1 MWSQIAS
8 FILRSRASLI
18 AVLVIVTAFMAWQ
31 GSQVRMSYAFAGML
45 PKHDSTYIEYQHF
58 IDNFSQDGNVIMLG
72 VDDERLYE
80 LDNFQEWYDLAHR
93 FKAIEVSVKE
103 TIDEVTT
110 EEMASAVDSVF
121 SMAHSYDLVKDTTL
135 TRFKFDALIKGRPK
149 TQAQVDSAVARM
161 HQLPFYKDLL
171 YKEDNPATIMMVFM
185 NSDLFNSEN
194 RGNSIPMV
202 NDYLKE
208 FEEKTGIQTYVS
220 GLPVIR
226 VTMMEKVKAE
236 LQLFI
241 ALAAAV
247 TAILLLL
254 FFKNLRVMIVC
265 LAVVGIGVTWSLGFI
280 ALFDYPITVLMGL
293 IPPLMIVIGV
303 PNCIYLV
310 NKYHAEYKKHGNK
323 AKALSRVVV
332 KVGNATLL
340 TNATT
345 AMGFATFIFVES
357 DLLQNFG
364 VIAAVSIMSV
374 FLISVLT
381 IPIVFSFMAPPKRKH
396 VRHLDRKWIF
406 NAVNGLVKMVSHHRT
421 LVYIITAFILVF
433 GVIGISKMETTGNVV
448 DDLPQTDKVITDLKW
463 FEENYN
469 GVMPFE
475 VLVETERPGQITKSK
490 NLRKIEKLQK
500 ILAEYPEFSKSLS
513 IVDASKF
520 AKQAFYNGN
529 PSRYALINRNEESFI
544 GPYLQSEYNT
554 GGAETTFVDSTKK
567 KTRIT
572 VQVADI
578 GTKEMEVL
586 LDDLRPRIDSV
597 FPSNKYKVTL
607 TGTSIVYSK
616 GTSYMVKNLMISLAL
631 AISVIALV
639 MLLLFRSGRMVLIA
653 LLPNII
659 PLVFTG
665 AIMGYAGIP
674 IKPSTILVFSI
685 AFGISVDDTIHF
697 LAKYRQELKIKAWNI
712 KESVLLAVKE
722 TGVSMMYTSI
732 VLFFGF
738 GMFSMSEFDG
748 TKALGILVSMTLLVA
763 MFANLV
769 LLPSLLLSFEK
780 YITTKAFKEPL
791 MVLIDEEEDIE
802 LEELQVRKQDLEVE
816 TDQAGGES

>member
-1 MWSQIAS
+1 
-8 FILRSRASLI
+8 
-18 AVLVIVTAFMAWQ
+18 
-31 GSQVRMSYAFAGML
+31 
-45 PKHDSTYIEYQHF
+45 
-58 IDNFSQDGNVIMLG
+58 
-72 VDDERLYE
+72 
-80 LDNFQEWYDLAHR
+80 
-93 FKAIEVSVKE
+93 
-103 TIDEVTT
+103 
-110 EEMASAVDSVF
+110 
-121 SMAHSYDLVKDTTL
+121 
-135 TRFKFDALIKGRPK
+135 
-149 TQAQVDSAVARM
+149 
-161 HQLPFYKDLL
+161 
-171 YKEDNPATIMMVFM
+171 
-185 NSDLFNSEN
+185 
-194 RGNSIPMV
+194 
-202 NDYLKE
+202 
-208 FEEKTGIQTYVS
+208 KTGIKTYVS
-220 GLPVIR
+220 GLPLIR
-226 VTMMEKVKAE
+226 VTMMEKVQAE

-280 ALFDYPITVLMGL
+280 AIFDYPITVLMGL

-357 DLLQNFG
+357 DLLREFG
-364 VIAAVSIMSV
+364 VIASVSIMSV
-374 FLISVLT
+374 FIISVLT
-381 IPIVFSFMAPPKRKH
+381 IPTVFSFMDPPKRKH
-396 VRHLDRKWIF
+396 VRHLDRKWVF
-406 NAVNGLVKMVSHHRT
+406 NAVNGLVRMVSHHRT

-448 DDLPQTDKVITDLKW
+448 DDLPQTDKVITDLRW
-463 FEENYN
+463 FEKNYN

-475 VLVETERPGQITKSK
+475 VLVETPRAGQVTKSK
-490 NLRKIEKLQK
+490 NLKKIEKLQSV
-500 ILAEYPEFSKSLS
+500 LAEYPEFSKSLS

-529 PSRYALINRNEESFI
+529 PLKYSLISRNEESFI
-544 GPYLQSEYNT
+544 GPYIQSEYNT
-554 GGAETTFVDSTKK
+554 GGAETTFIDSTKK

-572 VQVADI
+572 AQVADI

-586 LDDLRPRIDSV
+586 LEDLRPRIDSI
-597 FPSNKYKVTL
+597 FPPQKYKVTL
-607 TGTSIVYSK
+607 TGTSVVYLK
-616 GTSYMVKNLMISLAL
+616 GTSYMVKNLLISLLL

-697 LAKYRQELKIKAWNI
+697 LAKYRQELKVKSWNI

-791 MVLIDEEEDIE
+791 MVIIDEEEDIE
-802 LEELQVRKQDLEVE
+802 LEELQVRRQDFDIES
-816 TDQAGGES
+816 DQSGGES